1 MEVLWAETTVP
12 LPIPTPTH
20 AQSGEKRAGLCLFTW
35 SEKGKG
41 EGKEASGGPGVT
53 FQSVLHSPLPLA
65 SDGPWA
71 SLSGKVMAS
80 GLKQLSR

>member
-1 MEVLWAETTVP
+1 MEVLWAETISP
-12 LPIPTPTH
+12 SPIPTSTR
-20 AQSGEKRAGLCLFTW
+20 AQTREERAGLCLFTW

-41 EGKEASGGPGVT
+41 EGKEASGGPGVS
-53 FQSVLHSPLPLA
+53 FQSVLYSPLPLA

-80 GLKQLSR
+80 GLKQLSH